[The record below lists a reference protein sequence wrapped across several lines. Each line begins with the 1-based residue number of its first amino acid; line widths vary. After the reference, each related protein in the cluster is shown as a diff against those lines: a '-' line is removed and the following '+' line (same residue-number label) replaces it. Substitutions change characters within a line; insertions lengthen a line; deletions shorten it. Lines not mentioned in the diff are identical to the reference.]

1 MLENV
6 MIRKPMGTSLFA
18 LLEEHDFVVE
28 QVTDSVFRVSRFE
41 ELSVFVH
48 VEGENLYFM
57 VDLGNVSSFASM
69 ELYFKL
75 LDLNTAILPV
85 SVGFDSTDASDP
97 RLVLVESRET
107 QNLDENEV
115 LSVFNTLELATDKVE
130 KVLAEYV
137 K

>member
-75 LDLNTAILPV
+75 LDLNTEILPV